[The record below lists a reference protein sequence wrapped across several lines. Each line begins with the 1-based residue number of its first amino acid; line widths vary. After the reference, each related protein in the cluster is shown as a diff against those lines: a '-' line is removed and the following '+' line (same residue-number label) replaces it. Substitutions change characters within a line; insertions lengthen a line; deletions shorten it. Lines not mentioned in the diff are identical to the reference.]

1 MVASGTDFG
10 LRFRVVF
17 GLSEVLPTDVEL
29 TELTEVVDKQ
39 VVEAD
44 RLFGL
49 YEGVF
54 VAMDLRED
62 RTELH
67 LQRRNDDQLAHAVR
81 H

>member
-1 MVASGTDFG
+1 M
-10 LRFRVVF
+10 RFRVVF